1 VADEEGA
8 IIDAPGGGRPLEGL
22 QPADRSDSALAR
34 AAVGLAESFWETDRE
49 QSFASI
55 ESLVDSL
62 TAGEELDAA
71 AEVLTSFLNRAP
83 HHTGALTRLVEVHV
97 DRGDEQGVR
106 RTQLALCEAYRVA
119 GRHDEARAI
128 ADGFRSPDEPAR
140 ERRTRAAEVEEEDLS
155 AELDALV
162 DVETEALP
170 VKRPTRASSV
180 PAGAVPAVEDAGL
193 RGFHEEVSRH
203 RFEQEADQHIR
214 LAHTYRE
221 MGMME
226 DAIAAFEAAA
236 RSPRHRFE
244 AARQIGKLY
253 RARGMPGPA
262 AEWLDA
268 AAEMPAPSIDLARD
282 VLFDLAEALTAAGEK
297 QRALALLQDLQSES
311 FSAGATRSPSLTHKR
326 AGG

>member
-1 VADEEGA
+1 VADEGA

-22 QPADRSDSALAR
+22 QPADRPDSALAR

-62 TAGEELDAA
+62 TAGDELDAA

-128 ADGFRSPDEPAR
+128 ADGFRSPEEPASEPR
-140 ERRTRAAEVEEEDLS
+140 PHVAEVAEQDLS
-155 AELDALV
+155 AELDALA
-162 DVETEALP
+162 DAEPIDALT
-170 VKRPTRASSV
+170 VKRPSRASSV
-180 PAGAVPAVEDAGL
+180 PAGAVPAVEDAAL

-262 AEWLDA
+262 VEWFDA

-311 FSAGATRSPSLTHKR
+311 FSPGATRSPSLTPKR